1 MLLKILS
8 YIKGYIKVGINGGFP
23 ERFLNL
29 CATADRDI
37 WQVRPEGEGM
47 AFCCGISE
55 YKNLRSAAKR
65 TGVKMRVVE
74 KHGLPFLLRKYRRR
88 FGLPTGAAVFFLLLW
103 FLSGSVC
110 SIKVSGNK
118 TLSQS
123 DVQAMLFEAG
133 IKEGTRVDGI
143 DEENTAQLIILNH
156 PELSWMSINPMGTT
170 LYVDVKERVAPPDK
184 KTAEPQ
190 NITALCDGVITE
202 ILASSGEALVKPG
215 EAVTKGQVLISGI
228 VTYKDG
234 TTVFRAAEGVVK
246 AQVSSTVR
254 VRENFEK
261 TVTVKTGRKKTKR
274 LIHFFGADIP
284 LYFSYG
290 FENFEKQ
297 TEYVPLTVFG
307 EKLPVGVYK
316 TEVFETAEQTFLRN
330 EEQALSEA
338 KSTADGIIAEM
349 AGQSEIFSRT
359 DEVNYD
365 GEGAELTV
373 KFLCEQN
380 IGENQKIDMN
390 FPSDT

>member
-1 MLLKILS
+1 
-8 YIKGYIKVGINGGFP
+8 
-23 ERFLNL
+23 
-29 CATADRDI
+29 
-37 WQVRPEGEGM
+37 
-47 AFCCGISE
+47 
-55 YKNLRSAAKR
+55 
-65 TGVKMRVVE
+65 
-74 KHGLPFLLRKYRRR
+74 
-88 FGLPTGAAVFFLLLW
+88 
-103 FLSGSVC
+103 
-110 SIKVSGNK
+110 
-118 TLSQS
+118 
-123 DVQAMLFEAG
+123 
-133 IKEGTRVDGI
+133 
-143 DEENTAQLIILNH
+143 
-156 PELSWMSINPMGTT
+156 MSINPMGTT